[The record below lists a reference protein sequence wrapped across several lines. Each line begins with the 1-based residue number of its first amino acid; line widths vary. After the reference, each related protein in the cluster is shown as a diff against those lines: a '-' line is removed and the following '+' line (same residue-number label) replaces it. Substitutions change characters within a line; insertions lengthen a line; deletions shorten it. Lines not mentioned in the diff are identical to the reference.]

1 MSVEKLNIS
10 VICGQRE
17 LRDFDEN
24 WTLSYFE
31 EYSNGVLIRLYR
43 DSYSLKNRPDIVEF
57 IGKTIEDENWK
68 EVLVD
73 WSW

>member
-1 MSVEKLNIS
+1 MSVERLNIA

-17 LRDFDEN
+17 LRDFDEG
-24 WTLSYFE
+24 WTMTQYE
-31 EYSNGVLIRLYR
+31 EYSNGVLIRLNR

-57 IGKTIEDENWK
+57 IGQLIEDENWK